1 MFIDDDYYD
10 NVDVVDH
17 DDDDDD
23 DESRYNTSGD
33 FHFI

>member
-17 DDDDDD
+17 DDD
-23 DESRYNTSGD
+23 ESRYNTSGD